1 MIANTF
7 TVSLPQN
14 VQDCSGIMNRT
25 NIMEIQEDHNS
36 TLAVFQ
42 RYGKSFKEFCGY
54 KPAKELPQVRTDEM
68 KGASRKDKKRQ
79 LIGEFV
85 QQKRLKSKPDFL
97 SDTVT
102 FILDL
107 VFNGL
112 YNLLWNI

>member
-1 MIANTF
+1 M
-7 TVSLPQN
+7 
-14 VQDCSGIMNRT
+14 
-25 NIMEIQEDHNS
+25 
-36 TLAVFQ
+36 
-42 RYGKSFKEFCGY
+42 
-54 KPAKELPQVRTDEM
+54 PQVRTDQM
-68 KGASRKDKKRQ
+68 KGASQKDKKRQ

-107 VFNGL
+107 AFNGI